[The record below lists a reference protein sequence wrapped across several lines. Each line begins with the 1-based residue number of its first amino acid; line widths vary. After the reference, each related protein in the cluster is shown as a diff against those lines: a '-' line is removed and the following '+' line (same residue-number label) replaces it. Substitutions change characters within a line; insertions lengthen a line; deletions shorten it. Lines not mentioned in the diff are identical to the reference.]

1 MSPNLLKLLMSG
13 EYICPIRYR
22 NEYELLDVE
31 AEQEAVDGWLRHLG
45 MRLARVNDA
54 GAFFMAPSTIGPKE
68 TTQVRA
74 ELVKFRDEFG
84 PAVRLLD
91 FIRQVKAENSL
102 MSPGEYIQLV
112 ELDMAVAESSSLE
125 AQLKTLQSVIHNS
138 AQRLSRRES
147 LKRLVEH
154 LCKDGYLVLVSK
166 DTETYQVSGKIEQM
180 YAVLSFLD
188 ENQVIPNDEIDDQID
203 PRTQQDLV
211 DAAAILPPDG
221 IDP

>member
-1 MSPNLLKLLMSG
+1 MSPNLLKLLMAG

-22 NEYELLDVE
+22 NEYELLDIE
-31 AEQEAVDGWLRHLG
+31 SEQEAVDDWLRRLG

-54 GAFFMAPSTIGPKE
+54 GAFFMAPSVIGPKE
-68 TTQVRA
+68 TSQVRA
-74 ELVKFRDEFG
+74 ELLKFRDEFG

-91 FIRQVKAENSL
+91 FIRQVKAENAL

-125 AQLKTLQSVIHNS
+125 AQLKTLPIPNS

-203 PRTQQDLV
+203 PSTQQDLV
-211 DAAAILPPDG
+211 DAAVVIPIEGSDA
-221 IDP
+221 